1 MTEIERLATEL
12 AQDLVNL
19 EQSVTITEHELDL
32 ITEVYSRVYTM
43 LQDLRRLSQ
52 CMHQMGPVPRKK

>member
-12 AQDLVNL
+12 AQDLVKL

-32 ITEVYSRVYTM
+32 ITKVYSRVYTM
-43 LQDLRRLSQ
+43 LQDLRRL
-52 CMHQMGPVPRKK
+52 